1 MQYEGEFRVRGDF
14 LSIHRIF
21 FFFKEDSHRNETVFL
36 SPLTPP
42 I

>member
-21 FFFKEDSHRNETVFL
+21 FFFLKKIVIEMKLFSF
-36 SPLTPP
+36 PP
-42 I
+42 